1 MSERQY
7 ALFDTLIG
15 RCGIAW
21 GPEGICLLQL
31 PEEGEAATRARVLE
45 RVPGACEAA
54 PPAYVQDALGAIGRL
69 LGGASVDLAQLPL
82 DMSGVPPFHR
92 LVYAEARRIPPGQ
105 KLTYGELA
113 QRVGSPGSA
122 RAVGQALGRNP
133 FAIVV
138 PCHRVFAAGGKLGG
152 FSASGG
158 TATKLRLLAL
168 ESPRRAGVA
177 DAGFSFNPELA
188 LLHLR
193 GCDARLRKLMDAV
206 GPFRMQLQSTAS
218 VFGALAEAIVY
229 QQLHGKAAA
238 TIFARLCGLFG
249 EGSAALEPELLLS
262 ASEEQLRSA
271 GLSRAK
277 LLSLQDLARKT
288 LAGELPNLA
297 EARQLDDET
306 LVRRLTLVRG
316 IGRWTAE
323 MLLMFRLG
331 RPDVLPV
338 DDFGVRKGF
347 GVIFGDGELADRK
360 QLAQH
365 AERWR
370 PYRSVASWYL
380 WRALEPAAQPAADA
394 RRKPA
399 AGKRNAMTGEP
410 A

>member
-1 MSERQY
+1 M
-7 ALFDTLIG
+7 FDTLIG
-15 RCGIAW
+15 RCAIAW
-21 GPEGICLLQL
+21 SPAGVCLLQL
-31 PEEGEAATRARVLE
+31 PEAQEQATLTRVLA
-45 RVPGACEAA
+45 RVPGAREAA
-54 PPAYVQDALGAIGRL
+54 PPEFVQQAITAIVALLTGTATRL
-69 LGGASVDLAQLPL
+69 EQVPL
-82 DMSGVPPFHR
+82 DMTAVPPFHR

-113 QRVGSPGSA
+113 RRVGSPGSA

-158 TATKLRLLAL
+158 TTTKLRLLAL
-168 ESPRRAGVA
+168 ESPRAPA
-177 DAGFSFNPELA
+177 SSAETAFSFNPELA
-188 LLHLR
+188 LEHLR
-193 GCDARLRKLMDAV
+193 SSDARLRRLITAV
-206 GPFRMQLQSTAS
+206 GPFRLQLQSTPS

-238 TIFARLCGLFG
+238 AIFARLCGLFP
-249 EGSAALEPELLLS
+249 GSSAGLEPELILA

-277 LLSLQDLARKT
+277 LLALQDLARRT
-288 LAGELPNLA
+288 RAGELPSLS
-297 EARQLDDET
+297 EARRLDDET
-306 LVRRLTLVRG
+306 LVQRLTKVRG

-331 RPDVLPV
+331 RPDVLPL
-338 DDFGVRKGF
+338 DDYGVRKGF

-360 QLAQH
+360 QLARH

-380 WRALEPAAQPAADA
+380 WRAQDPAPAATQAREAAAAPSERAAADE
-394 RRKPA
+394 R
-399 AGKRNAMTGEP
+399 G
-410 A
+410 